1 MVKMDAEV
9 TFDDVTATEAA
20 ERDALIA
27 KLVSQMTR
35 REKIKQMT
43 GSTTLVGLL
52 IMAVRYGWR
61 TFDSGENRRL
71 GIPPIR
77 FTDGP
82 RGVCLDHSTCFP
94 VAMARG
100 ATWDVALQERVGTAV
115 GIEARAQGANF
126 YGGVCINVPR
136 HPGWGRAQETFGE
149 DPFLLGVMG
158 ASMVEGVQ
166 RHVMA
171 CAKHFAC
178 NSIDEARF
186 FVDVKIDERTLQE
199 VYLPHFKRCVDAE
212 VACVMSAYN
221 QVNGQ
226 FCGHNAH
233 LLREILKSQWGF
245 EGFVMSDFVYGVRD
259 GEKGVT
265 GGLDMEMPKRW
276 KFGPCLLR
284 KVKSGVVPESM
295 LDEAVA
301 RIVGRKVAFAGVG
314 EGGYDASKV
323 ACAVHRQL
331 ALEVAR
337 KSMVLLKNEGKALPL
352 DAGAIE
358 RLAVIGRLADRANIG
373 DKGSSQVKP
382 PRVITPLEGIR
393 ELAGSSVEI
402 VYEEGKNLDK
412 AVSAALGA
420 EAAVVVVGLDHR
432 DEGEF
437 MPAIHIGGDREDL
450 RLPRGQEELIKAVAS
465 ASDRCVVVLE
475 GGSAI
480 LTSVWQDEVEAIL
493 MAWYPGM
500 EGGLALAGV
509 LFGEVNPGGKL
520 PVTFPASNEQ
530 NPAFD
535 KKAKTARYGYYHG
548 YRLFD
553 KKGMKPAFAFGFGLS
568 YTTFECT
575 GLRLS
580 SASFDVN
587 GTLEASVDVTNTGK
601 LEGDEVVQ
609 LYVSPP
615 GIVVDRPVKELKAF
629 ARVTLEP
636 DETKTVSLTVPIMD
650 LSYYDVDAGA
660 FVVEKGEHR
669 VLVGP
674 SSDDLPLSATF
685 AVT

>member
-1 MVKMDAEV
+1 MEAEV
-9 TFDDVTATEAA
+9 TFDDITAAGAA

-27 KLVSQMTR
+27 KLVSQMSL

-43 GSTTLVGLL
+43 GSTTMVGLV

-61 TFDSGENRRL
+61 TFDSGENKRL
-71 GIPPIR
+71 GIPEIR

-82 RGVCLDHSTCFP
+82 RGVCLNHSTCFP

-100 ATWDVALQERVGTAV
+100 ATWDVALQEEVGSAV

-149 DPFLLGVMG
+149 DQFLLGVMG
-158 ASMVEGVQ
+158 ASMVRGVQ

-171 CAKHFAC
+171 CAKHLAC
-178 NSIDEARF
+178 NSIEEARF
-186 FVDVKIDERTLQE
+186 FVDVKIDERTLRE
-199 VYLPHFKRCVDAE
+199 VYLPHFKRCVDAG

-221 QVNGQ
+221 QVNGE

-233 LLREILKSQWGF
+233 LLREILKRDWGF
-245 EGFVMSDFVYGVRD
+245 GGFVMSDFVYGVRD

-276 KFGPCLLR
+276 KFGPGLLR
-284 KVKSGVVPESM
+284 KVKRGVVPESM
-295 LDEAVA
+295 LDEAVT
-301 RIVGRKVAFAGVG
+301 RIVGRKAAFAGVG
-314 EGGYDASKV
+314 EGGYDAAKV
-323 ACAVHRQL
+323 ACAAHRQL

-337 KSMVLLKNEGKALPL
+337 KAIVLLKNDGGALPL
-352 DAGAIE
+352 NAGATGKI
-358 RLAVIGRLADRANIG
+358 AVIGRLADRANIG

-382 PRVITPLEGIR
+382 PRVITPLEGIH
-393 ELAGSSVEI
+393 ELAGASVEV
-402 VYEEGKNLDK
+402 VYEEGKDLGK
-412 AVSAALGA
+412 ARSAASGVD
-420 EAAVVVVGLDHR
+420 AAVVVVGLDHR

-437 MPAIHIGGDREDL
+437 LPAVHIGGDREDL
-450 RLPRGQEELIKAVAS
+450 RLPRGQEELIKAVAD
-465 ASDRCVVVLE
+465 ASDRCIVVLV

-480 LTSVWQDEVEAIL
+480 LTSAWQDEVEAIL

-530 NPAFD
+530 NPVFD
-535 KKAKTARYGYYHG
+535 KKANTAQYGYYHG
-548 YRLFD
+548 YRMFD
-553 KKGMKPAFAFGFGLS
+553 KKGMTPAFAFGFGLS

-575 GLRLS
+575 DLRLS
-580 SASFDVN
+580 SASLDEK
-587 GTLEASVDVTNTGK
+587 GTLRASVDVTNTGS

-609 LYVSPP
+609 LYVSCP
-615 GIVVDRPVKELKAF
+615 GVAVDRPVKELKAF

-636 DETKTVSLTVPIMD
+636 VETKTVSLTVPIAD

-660 FVVEKGEHR
+660 FVVEKGEHKA
-669 VLVGP
+669 LVGT
-674 SSDDLPLSATF
+674 SSDDLPSSATF
-685 AVT
+685 VVG